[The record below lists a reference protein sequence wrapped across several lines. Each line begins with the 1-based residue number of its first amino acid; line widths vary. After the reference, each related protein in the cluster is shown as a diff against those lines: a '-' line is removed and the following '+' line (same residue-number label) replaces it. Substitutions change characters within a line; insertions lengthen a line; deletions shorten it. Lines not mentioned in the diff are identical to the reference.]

1 MNNILVLFFIV
12 ICDVLGTIPQL
23 FWFSHFKESNYLF
36 LIRKPFEKGHF
47 NEFEASF

>member
-23 FWFSHFKESNYLF
+23 FWFSIQYVMKVLLLLQS
-36 LIRKPFEKGHF
+36 
-47 NEFEASF
+47 